1 MRVSKNIVKVMTTF
15 IFVFILLT
23 SCVTQEKT
31 IKLCNGKYI
40 TQKKYDKIIKYIEKG
55 AQRFARKSVRD
66 EMTHKQIRQ
75 FEKSL

>member
-1 MRVSKNIVKVMTTF
+1 MNKLIL
-15 IFVFILLT
+15 IFFSVILLT

-31 IKLCNGKYI
+31 IKLCNGTYI
-40 TQKKYDKIIKYIEKG
+40 TQKKYDKIIKYIEKDSK
-55 AQRFARKSVRD
+55 RFARKSVRG